1 MGRELGVEFRYNR
14 RMSFFWRVLVWVA
27 VALGVIAV
35 HTSALATPQ
44 TTAAVGAGVA
54 PETVEE
60 PDSPRASMQHYFELC
75 NKAKY
80 AEAAI
85 YLDTPRSE
93 AKRGPELAQM
103 LAAVLSKKI
112 WIEVDQLSG
121 ASDGKKDDGLPAN
134 TDEIG
139 RIKMPGSV
147 SQPVRIVR
155 REARTQDEEA
165 RWVFSQQTVAHIDE
179 WYSDLDDRWIRKR
192 IPAPLLEMGPEA
204 LLWWQWIA
212 LPLLMTLALAIG
224 RVLSYVSRKIVS
236 RMALRTPT
244 TVDDRL
250 VLRLDGPIAIAWA
263 LLITYVL
270 VPKLGLYVPAE
281 QFVRRLLKAF
291 GLLAFF
297 WALFRA
303 VAVVCETI
311 AEAPWA
317 ISRPGVQT
325 LASVGARA
333 GKIAVGA
340 IGVVAILSQLGYPVA
355 SLITGLGIGGVV
367 LALAAQKTVENL
379 FGSIS
384 ILADQPF
391 RVGDFIRVDGVE
403 GRVETIGL
411 RSTRIRTADRT
422 LVILPNGKLA
432 DMRIE
437 SFASRDRFRLVA
449 KLPILKSASPET
461 IKSITNAIEKILDE
475 HPKTKGLVHSALLVG
490 YTDQSIDIE
499 TIAYVATTDAI
510 EFGKIRDEL
519 LAAFLV
525 AIRETGAELA
535 SPHVVMAPAAPAA

>member
-1 MGRELGVEFRYNR
+1 MSIFGRLLAWVVI
-14 RMSFFWRVLVWVA
+14 VLSVVTLRSVALAAPPA
-27 VALGVIAV
+27 VAAAGA
-35 HTSALATPQ
+35 AAATL
-44 TTAAVGAGVA
+44 VA
-54 PETVEE
+54 NDADEE

-80 AEAAI
+80 AEAAV
-85 YLDTPRSE
+85 YLDVPKSE
-93 AKRGPELAQM
+93 AKRAPELAQM
-103 LAAVLSKKI
+103 LAAVLNKKI
-112 WIEVDQLSG
+112 WIELDQLAG
-121 ASDGKKDDGLPAN
+121 TSDGKKDDGLPAN

-139 RIKMPGSV
+139 RIKMPGSA

-155 REARTQDEEA
+155 RDAKTQDEEA
-165 RWVFSQQTVAHIDE
+165 RWVFTQQTVAHIDQ

-192 IPAPLLEMGPEA
+192 LPAPLLAMGPEA

-212 LPLLMTLALAIG
+212 VPLLMAGAIVVG
-224 RVLSYVSRKIVS
+224 RLLSFVSRKVVS
-236 RMALRTPT
+236 RLALRTPT
-244 TVDDRL
+244 KVDDRL

-263 LLITYVL
+263 LLITYIL

-281 QFVRRLLKAF
+281 EFVRRILKAL

-297 WALFRA
+297 WALLRA

-317 ISRPGVQT
+317 ISHPGVQT

-367 LALAAQKTVENL
+367 IALAAQKTVENL
-379 FGSIS
+379 FGSVS

-391 RVGDFIRVDGVE
+391 RVGDQIKVDGIE

-437 SFASRDRFRLVA
+437 SFAPRDRFRFVA
-449 KLPILKSASPET
+449 KLPIAKSATPGT
-461 IKSITNAIEKILDE
+461 LKKITTQIGKLLDE
-475 HPKTKGLVHSALLVG
+475 HPKTKGFEHSALLVG

-499 TIAYVATTDAI
+499 AVAYVNTTDATD
-510 EFGKIRDEL
+510 FGNIRDEL
-519 LAAFLV
+519 LGAFLD
-525 AIRETGAELA
+525 AIRGAGAELA
-535 SPHVVMAPAAPAA
+535 SPQIVVSQPVAASSAPSA